1 MKEGSRE
8 AFRVGGSA
16 MGPAPAHLPAFQHH
30 LLARPPRQRA
40 EASPHHELGSCQR
53 FHLGAFQP
61 HLPLIEKRTVLPPA
75 GH

>member
-1 MKEGSRE
+1 MERSRE

-30 LLARPPRQRA
+30 LLVRPPLQRA
-40 EASPHHELGSCQR
+40 ETSPHHELGSCQG
-53 FHLGAFQP
+53 FHLGVFQQ
-61 HLPLIEKRTVLPPA
+61 HLPLIEKRTVLLPA